1 MLKKIYSIK
10 IPSSLKPTLDEIRA
24 EFGVPSERQAV
35 AACIATIAAQTR
47 DGSLQRLMAHTPPK
61 TTAEPVKE
69 GRHEP

>member
-1 MLKKIYSIK
+1 MEKIYSIK
-10 IPSSLKPTLDEIRA
+10 IPASLKPAIQEIQA

-61 TTAEPVKE
+61 TTTEPVKE